1 MESDA
6 EQSLFRFAKLE
17 NMKNDFK
24 QEETQHFVVHR
35 NWKRNKSL
43 MQQLNHIIV

>member
-6 EQSLFRFAKLE
+6 ELSLFRFAELE

-24 QEETQHFVVHR
+24 KEEQQHFVVYR
-35 NWKRNKSL
+35 K
-43 MQQLNHIIV
+43 